1 QPNTGTQADSGSSQ
15 SEPECISQTREQRQ
29 QSTYLDE
36 KIAVPQPGQEVFSLR
51 KLWAYTGPGFLMS
64 IAYLDPGN
72 IESDLQTGTLA
83 RFDLL
88 WLLLLAHILGLLMQR
103 LAARL
108 GVVSGC
114 NLAEAAAEFYPAV
127 AIVGSDMQEVIG
139 TAIALNLLSNG
150 AIPLWAGVLITIVD
164 TFTFLLLDKYGLR
177 RLEAFFGFLILTMA
191 VTFGYEYVVVQPDQ
205 RQVLRGLVV
214 PGCRGCGG
222 RQLLQAVGTIGA
234 VIMPH
239 NIYLHS
245 ALVQSRDVNRQ
256 DRRAVREA
264 NKYFFVESSIALF
277 VSFLINLF
285 VVSVFA
291 QGYSEQ
297 AMSAIYNSFYSFFFE
312 ILCLSVNL
320 KLICSFL
327 SNLEALQM
335 SNCGKFSGNSSKLD
349 MDIYRGGVFLGCQ
362 FGLACMYIW
371 AVGILAAGQSST
383 MTGTYA
389 GQFVMEGFLQL
400 RWKRWQR
407 VLLTRSL
414 AIAPTVLLAALTDIN
429 RLTGL
434 NDLLNVLMS
443 QQLPFALIP
452 ILTFTASGRYMSE
465 FPCWPALLSAAVVAI
480 NVFFMAV
487 FVQQLPQV
495 WYVLAPL
502 GLACLLYFC
511 FIIYLVVLACA
522 EIFPVAIVGSDMQ
535 EVIGT
540 AIALNLLSNGAIPLW
555 AGVLIT
561 IVDTFTFLLLDKYGL
576 RRLEAFFGFLILT
589 MAVTFGYEY
598 VVVQPDQRQV
608 LRGLVV
614 PGCRGCGGRQL
625 LQAVGTIGAVI
636 MPHNIY
642 LHSALVQSRDV
653 NRQDRR
659 AVREANKYFFVE
671 SSIALFVSF
680 LINLFVVSV
689 FAQGYSEQAMS
700 AIYNSCVANDNP
712 HADIFSGN
720 SSKLDMDIY
729 RGGVFLG
736 CQFGLACMYIWAV
749 GILAAGQSSTMTG
762 TYAGQFVMEGFLRLR
777 WKRWQR
783 VLLTRSLAI
792 APTVLLA
799 ALTDINRLT
808 GLNDLLNVLMSQ
820 QLPFALIPILTFTAS
835 GRYMSEFRN
844 HPVISLLAA
853 LLSAA
858 VVAIN
863 VFFMAV
869 FVQQLAAGLA
879 CLLYFCFIIYLVVLA
894 CAEIFPVCCG
904 RLGDRC
910 RGRGGQQLL
919 GSGGD
924 SEIVEPLL
932 GDSELAGGTA
942 T

>member
-1 QPNTGTQADSGSSQ
+1 PNTGTQADSGSSQ

-114 NLAEAAAEFYPAV
+114 NLAEAASEFYPAV
-127 AIVGSDMQEVIG
+127 
-139 TAIALNLLSNG
+139 
-150 AIPLWAGVLITIVD
+150 PR
-164 TFTFLLLDKYGLR
+164 FLLWL
-177 RLEAFFGFLILTMA
+177 M
-191 VTFGYEYVVVQPDQ
+191 
-205 RQVLRGLVV
+205 
-214 PGCRGCGG
+214 
-222 RQLLQAVGTIGA
+222 
-234 VIMPH
+234 
-239 NIYLHS
+239 
-245 ALVQSRDVNRQ
+245 
-256 DRRAVREA
+256 
-264 NKYFFVESSIALF
+264 VE
-277 VSFLINLF
+277 
-285 VVSVFA
+285 
-291 QGYSEQ
+291 
-297 AMSAIYNSFYSFFFE
+297 
-312 ILCLSVNL
+312 
-320 KLICSFL
+320 
-327 SNLEALQM
+327 
-335 SNCGKFSGNSSKLD
+335 
-349 MDIYRGGVFLGCQ
+349 
-362 FGLACMYIW
+362 
-371 AVGILAAGQSST
+371 
-383 MTGTYA
+383 
-389 GQFVMEGFLQL
+389 
-400 RWKRWQR
+400 
-407 VLLTRSL
+407 
-414 AIAPTVLLAALTDIN
+414 
-429 RLTGL
+429 
-434 NDLLNVLMS
+434 
-443 QQLPFALIP
+443 
-452 ILTFTASGRYMSE
+452 
-465 FPCWPALLSAAVVAI
+465 
-480 NVFFMAV
+480 
-487 FVQQLPQV
+487 
-495 WYVLAPL
+495 
-502 GLACLLYFC
+502 
-511 FIIYLVVLACA
+511 
-522 EIFPVAIVGSDMQ
+522 VAIVGSDMQ

-869 FVQQLAAGLA
+869 FVQQLPQVWYVLAPLGLA